1 MAGVHLWFCIY
12 GAGLGVHTHGF
23 VISLSFLSYMLC
35 RRSSSESTPL
45 SAQFYRNPSCRT

>member
-23 VISLSFLSYMLC
+23 VVLLSFLSYMLC

-45 SAQFYRNPSCRT
+45 SAQFY